1 MSLPARLPGLGL
13 RLRLGGVFLFGLL
26 GVRLRLRPSG
36 SEDSSVALL
45 LLLEV
50 SVSLGILSVV
60 LSLDRLLV
68 ESLLGLGLL
77 DGLLVLPRTLN
88 LTEFGV
94 SLPEGPLLAPAAPD
108 PEPEGPGFPTLPALP
123 APTLLRPLP
132 LPLPLPLPRPTGP
145 PSTCSMNAFHPAV
158 GRTIPTPASGTL
170 APLNPLPI
178 WRPLGPKLGPLRW
191 LINTDPAGSPN
202 LGWKKAG
209 L

>member
-1 MSLPARLPGLGL
+1 MSLPCRLPALL
-13 RLRLGGVFLFGLL
+13 RLRLG
-26 GVRLRLRPSG
+26 LRLRPSG

-45 LLLEV
+45 LLLEG
-50 SVSLGILSVV
+50 VSLGILPV
-60 LSLDRLLV
+60 LDGLLV

-94 SLPEGPLLAPAAPD
+94 SLPEGPPLAPPAPD

-158 GRTIPTPASGTL
+158 GRTIPTPAIGTL

-178 WRPLGPKLGPLRW
+178 
-191 LINTDPAGSPN
+191 
-202 LGWKKAG
+202 
-209 L
+209 